1 MAEYSSDLKTAGA
14 FDVHKKTIGA
24 LYEALELVGSGL
36 GFGGG
41 V

>member
-1 MAEYSSDLKTAGA
+1 MTEYSGDLKTAGA
-14 FDVHKKTIGA
+14 FNVHKETIWA

-36 GFGGG
+36 LFGGG

>member
-1 MAEYSSDLKTAGA
+1 MAEYSGDLKTARTL
-14 FDVHKKTIGA
+14 DVHKKTIWA
-24 LYEALELVGSGL
+24 LHEALELVGSGL

>member
-1 MAEYSSDLKTAGA
+1 MAEYGGDLKTAGTL
-14 FDVHKKTIGA
+14 DVHKKAIRA

-36 GFGGG
+36 LFGGG

>member
-1 MAEYSSDLKTAGA
+1 MTEYSGNLKTARA
-14 FDVHKKTIGA
+14 FDIHEETIRA
-24 LYEALELVGSGL
+24 LYEALELMGSGL